1 MRLPTPGCQ
10 GRGAPAGQDDG
21 RRHDRPRDRTK
32 RVAGQVYAY
41 SAASRTLIPPQAEHW
56 FRCKPNTD
64 SGASRT
70 PIPPAS
76 RTLSGPC
83 SGIA

>member
-32 RVAGQVYAY
+32 RVAGQVYT
-41 SAASRTLIPPQAEHW
+41 SWR
-56 FRCKPNTD
+56 RCYAC
-64 SGASRT
+64 GAT
-70 PIPPAS
+70 
-76 RTLSGPC
+76 
-83 SGIA
+83 